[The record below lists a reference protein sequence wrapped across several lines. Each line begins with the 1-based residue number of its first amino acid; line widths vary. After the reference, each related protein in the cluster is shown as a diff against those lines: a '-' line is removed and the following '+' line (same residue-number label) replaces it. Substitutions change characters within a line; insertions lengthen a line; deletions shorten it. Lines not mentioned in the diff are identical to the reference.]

1 MLRGR
6 KPRDAQGEFVAS
18 TGRSQDHRVSQVSKA
33 TVSGQHTLQ
42 VIDTA
47 AFFSPLRHFTF
58 HIETH
63 KESSSR
69 VQRGVKNS
77 RVSQHR
83 VSQLYLLTWAKLLP
97 AQKQLTCNSSQ
108 IAHFTLRCRGVIC
121 GEFVASTRRSQNSRV
136 SQHRVSQL
144 TWSKLLPAHKISD
157 L

>member
-1 MLRGR
+1 MGGNLETHKESSSRVQEGVKTTEFRRFR
-6 KPRDAQGEFVAS
+6 KRQPAAS
-18 TGRSQDHRVSQVSKA
+18 TLYKLLTQLH
-33 TVSGQHTLQ
+33 
-42 VIDTA
+42 
-47 AFFSPLRHFTF
+47 FSPLRHFTF

-121 GEFVASTRRSQNSRV
+121 GEFVASTRRSQNSRSFAAQSLAAYLV
-136 SQHRVSQL
+136 KATAS
-144 TWSKLLPAHKISD
+144 SKNI
-157 L
+157 